1 MTSLRINMS
10 GRSAKEIAFLKSGKT
25 TSKYHYFKLQE
36 LQALGFDIG
45 DVIEMKEGEVPKK
58 LIGKYVFCLYPPD
71 KVFRKRV
78 RPPKN
83 RDTDLERKM
92 ESYLNELGFKE
103 RKDYEKQYN
112 TFGEYR
118 LDFAFIK
125 ERVAIEPSGNYW
137 HGTKEEIER
146 FKKTMGVSLGS
157 PRYRQDRRKTRALQE
172 KGWVV
177 LWFYEDEISSR
188 KEEIKEL
195 IRSTVVRRSIYR

>member
-1 MTSLRINMS
+1 MTSLRIDMNGWS
-10 GRSAKEIAFLKSGKT
+10 REEVAFLKSWKT
-25 TSKYHYFKLQE
+25 RSCCYFTLQE
-36 LQALGFDIG
+36 LRNLGFDIG
-45 DVIEMKEGEVPKK
+45 DVIEIPG
-58 LIGKYVFCLYPPD
+58 LGKYVFCIYPPD
-71 KVFRKRV
+71 KVFRKRL

-112 TFGEYR
+112 AFGEYC

-157 PRYRQDRRKTRALQE
+157 PRYRKDRRKTRALQE